1 MRKKLV
7 ADTLIA
13 YSAGLMD
20 GEGCIRWNKSPS
32 VEVSNKHIGVLYKQ
46 QETWGGSV
54 RCKGQNVFVWTLYG
68 QNALKYLRDV
78 MTFSVIKYPQIL
90 TLFCV
95 VKATTKTERARH
107 INTLKRMKHEYSN

>member
-7 ADTLIA
+7 SDTLIA

-20 GEGCIRWNKSPS
+20 GEGCIRWNKSPA
-32 VEVSNKHIGVLYKQ
+32 VEVVNKHCGVLYKQ

-54 RCKGQNVFVWTLYG
+54 RGRKDGTFVWTLYG
-68 QNALKYLRDV
+68 QNALQYLRDV
-78 MTFSVIKYPQIL
+78 VTFSVIKYPQIL

-95 VKATTKTERARH
+95 VRATTKMERTRH
-107 INTLKRMKHEYSN
+107 IKTLKRMKHEYSN